1 MQEPEAAAAELERC
15 IKELGFRG
23 LEILTNVQGEN
34 LHSARFAPLYRKMQ
48 ELDVA
53 AFVHPQNVLG
63 QDRLGQFFM
72 NNIIGNPSDTA
83 VAAGCLIFGG
93 VLEEMPDLRFVLAHG
108 GGTCPLLRG
117 RWEHAWRQHLILETQ
132 IPRPPSEYFSKL
144 YFDTLTHSTPR
155 AELPRR
161 DGWGGAPD
169 ARQRLPVRHGR
180 LHAARERTGR
190 PAPHRRPA
198 RGDLLRERHP
208 RLRPRL
214 VGAMPE
220 RVALVTGA
228 TSGIGLAIARALGR
242 DGARVI
248 VHGRRD
254 DGRRIADEVGGVF
267 IAADLSRPE
276 DVDRLAQESL
286 AVAGRV
292 DVLVNN
298 AGYQHIDAVE
308 DFPDDV
314 WAAMQQAM
322 LTAPF
327 QLTKALLPGM
337 KAAGW
342 GRIVNIS
349 STQGLAASPYKS
361 AYAAAKHGLIGLT
374 KAVALEAGPFGVTVN
389 AICPAYVRTPLVEAQ
404 IADQSRTLGLPESE
418 VVQRVMLEP
427 AAVKRLIE
435 PEEVAELALYLA
447 SDGAGAVTGGAF
459 TIDGGWTA
467 R

>member
-1 MQEPEAAAAELERC
+1 
-15 IKELGFRG
+15 
-23 LEILTNVQGEN
+23 
-34 LHSARFAPLYRKMQ
+34 
-48 ELDVA
+48 
-53 AFVHPQNVLG
+53 
-63 QDRLGQFFM
+63 
-72 NNIIGNPSDTA
+72 
-83 VAAGCLIFGG
+83 
-93 VLEEMPDLRFVLAHG
+93 
-108 GGTCPLLRG
+108 
-117 RWEHAWRQHLILETQ
+117 
-132 IPRPPSEYFSKL
+132 
-144 YFDTLTHSTPR
+144 
-155 AELPRR
+155 
-161 DGWGGAPD
+161 
-169 ARQRLPVRHGR
+169 
-180 LHAARERTGR
+180 
-190 PAPHRRPA
+190 
-198 RGDLLRERHP
+198 
-208 RLRPRL
+208 
-214 VGAMPE
+214 MPE
-220 RVALVTGA
+220 RIALVTGA

-254 DGRRIADEVGGVF
+254 DGRRIAKEVGGVF

-276 DVDRLAQESL
+276 NVDRLAQESL
-286 AVAGRV
+286 GVAGRV

-314 WAAMQQAM
+314 WATMQQTM

-374 KAVALEAGPFGVTVN
+374 KAVALEAGSFGVTVN

-404 IADQSRTLGLPESE
+404 IADQSRTLGLPENE

-447 SDGAGAVTGGAF
+447 SDRAGAITGGAF

>member
-1 MQEPEAAAAELERC
+1 
-15 IKELGFRG
+15 
-23 LEILTNVQGEN
+23 
-34 LHSARFAPLYRKMQ
+34 
-48 ELDVA
+48 
-53 AFVHPQNVLG
+53 
-63 QDRLGQFFM
+63 
-72 NNIIGNPSDTA
+72 
-83 VAAGCLIFGG
+83 
-93 VLEEMPDLRFVLAHG
+93 
-108 GGTCPLLRG
+108 
-117 RWEHAWRQHLILETQ
+117 
-132 IPRPPSEYFSKL
+132 
-144 YFDTLTHSTPR
+144 
-155 AELPRR
+155 
-161 DGWGGAPD
+161 
-169 ARQRLPVRHGR
+169 
-180 LHAARERTGR
+180 
-190 PAPHRRPA
+190 
-198 RGDLLRERHP
+198 
-208 RLRPRL
+208 
-214 VGAMPE
+214 MPE
-220 RVALVTGA
+220 RIALVTGA

-254 DGRRIADEVGGVF
+254 DGRRIAEEIGGVF
-267 IAADLSRPE
+267 IAADLSHPE
-276 DVDRLAQESL
+276 DVRRLAEESL
-286 AVAGRV
+286 AIAGRV

-337 KAAGW
+337 KATGW

-349 STQGLAASPYKS
+349 STQGITASPYKS

-404 IADQSRTLGLPESE
+404 IADQSRTLGLPENE

-447 SDGAGAVTGGAF
+447 SDRAGAITGGAF

>member
-1 MQEPEAAAAELERC
+1 
-15 IKELGFRG
+15 
-23 LEILTNVQGEN
+23 
-34 LHSARFAPLYRKMQ
+34 
-48 ELDVA
+48 
-53 AFVHPQNVLG
+53 
-63 QDRLGQFFM
+63 
-72 NNIIGNPSDTA
+72 
-83 VAAGCLIFGG
+83 
-93 VLEEMPDLRFVLAHG
+93 
-108 GGTCPLLRG
+108 
-117 RWEHAWRQHLILETQ
+117 
-132 IPRPPSEYFSKL
+132 
-144 YFDTLTHSTPR
+144 
-155 AELPRR
+155 
-161 DGWGGAPD
+161 
-169 ARQRLPVRHGR
+169 
-180 LHAARERTGR
+180 
-190 PAPHRRPA
+190 
-198 RGDLLRERHP
+198 
-208 RLRPRL
+208 
-214 VGAMPE
+214 MPE

-447 SDGAGAVTGGAF
+447 SDRAGAVTGGAF

>member
-1 MQEPEAAAAELERC
+1 
-15 IKELGFRG
+15 
-23 LEILTNVQGEN
+23 
-34 LHSARFAPLYRKMQ
+34 
-48 ELDVA
+48 
-53 AFVHPQNVLG
+53 
-63 QDRLGQFFM
+63 
-72 NNIIGNPSDTA
+72 
-83 VAAGCLIFGG
+83 
-93 VLEEMPDLRFVLAHG
+93 
-108 GGTCPLLRG
+108 
-117 RWEHAWRQHLILETQ
+117 
-132 IPRPPSEYFSKL
+132 
-144 YFDTLTHSTPR
+144 
-155 AELPRR
+155 
-161 DGWGGAPD
+161 
-169 ARQRLPVRHGR
+169 
-180 LHAARERTGR
+180 
-190 PAPHRRPA
+190 
-198 RGDLLRERHP
+198 
-208 RLRPRL
+208 
-214 VGAMPE
+214 MPE

-254 DGRRIADEVGGVF
+254 DGRRIADETGGVF

-447 SDGAGAVTGGAF
+447 SDRAGAVTGGAF

>member
-1 MQEPEAAAAELERC
+1 
-15 IKELGFRG
+15 
-23 LEILTNVQGEN
+23 
-34 LHSARFAPLYRKMQ
+34 
-48 ELDVA
+48 
-53 AFVHPQNVLG
+53 
-63 QDRLGQFFM
+63 
-72 NNIIGNPSDTA
+72 
-83 VAAGCLIFGG
+83 
-93 VLEEMPDLRFVLAHG
+93 
-108 GGTCPLLRG
+108 
-117 RWEHAWRQHLILETQ
+117 
-132 IPRPPSEYFSKL
+132 
-144 YFDTLTHSTPR
+144 
-155 AELPRR
+155 
-161 DGWGGAPD
+161 
-169 ARQRLPVRHGR
+169 
-180 LHAARERTGR
+180 
-190 PAPHRRPA
+190 
-198 RGDLLRERHP
+198 
-208 RLRPRL
+208 
-214 VGAMPE
+214 MPE

-276 DVDRLAQESL
+276 DVDRLAEEAL
-286 AVAGRV
+286 AVTGRV

-314 WAAMQQAM
+314 WAAMQQTM

-342 GRIVNIS
+342 GRIINIS

-374 KAVALEAGPFGVTVN
+374 KAVALEAGPFGVTAN

-404 IADQSRTLGLPESE
+404 IADQSRTLGLPENE

-447 SDGAGAVTGGAF
+447 SDRAGAVTGGAF

>member
-1 MQEPEAAAAELERC
+1 MIA
-15 IKELGFRG
+15 
-23 LEILTNVQGEN
+23 
-34 LHSARFAPLYRKMQ
+34 
-48 ELDVA
+48 
-53 AFVHPQNVLG
+53 
-63 QDRLGQFFM
+63 
-72 NNIIGNPSDTA
+72 
-83 VAAGCLIFGG
+83 
-93 VLEEMPDLRFVLAHG
+93 
-108 GGTCPLLRG
+108 
-117 RWEHAWRQHLILETQ
+117 
-132 IPRPPSEYFSKL
+132 
-144 YFDTLTHSTPR
+144 
-155 AELPRR
+155 
-161 DGWGGAPD
+161 
-169 ARQRLPVRHGR
+169 
-180 LHAARERTGR
+180 
-190 PAPHRRPA
+190 
-198 RGDLLRERHP
+198 
-208 RLRPRL
+208 
-214 VGAMPE
+214 

-342 GRIVNIS
+342 GRIINIS
-349 STQGLAASPYKS
+349 STQGLTASPYKS

-418 VVQRVMLEP
+418 VAQRVMLEP
-427 AAVKRLIE
+427 AAIKRLIE
-435 PEEVAELALYLA
+435 PDEVAELALYLA
-447 SDGAGAVTGGAF
+447 SDRAGAVTGGAF

>member
-1 MQEPEAAAAELERC
+1 M
-15 IKELGFRG
+15 RG
-23 LEILTNVQGEN
+23 
-34 LHSARFAPLYRKMQ
+34 
-48 ELDVA
+48 
-53 AFVHPQNVLG
+53 
-63 QDRLGQFFM
+63 
-72 NNIIGNPSDTA
+72 
-83 VAAGCLIFGG
+83 
-93 VLEEMPDLRFVLAHG
+93 
-108 GGTCPLLRG
+108 
-117 RWEHAWRQHLILETQ
+117 
-132 IPRPPSEYFSKL
+132 
-144 YFDTLTHSTPR
+144 
-155 AELPRR
+155 
-161 DGWGGAPD
+161 
-169 ARQRLPVRHGR
+169 
-180 LHAARERTGR
+180 
-190 PAPHRRPA
+190 
-198 RGDLLRERHP
+198 
-208 RLRPRL
+208 
-214 VGAMPE
+214 
-220 RVALVTGA
+220 RVALVTGS
-228 TSGIGLAIARALGR
+228 TSGIGLAIARALSR

-254 DGRRIADEVGGVF
+254 DGRRIAEEVGGVF
-267 IAADLSRPE
+267 IPADLSRPK
-276 DVDRLAQESL
+276 DVDRLARESL

-314 WAAMQQAM
+314 WTAMQQAM

-337 KAAGW
+337 KANGW
-342 GRIVNIS
+342 GRIVNVS

-374 KAVALEAGPFGVTVN
+374 KATALEAGPFGVTVN

-404 IADQSRTLGLPESE
+404 IADQSRTLGLPEGD

-435 PEEVAELALYLA
+435 PEEVADMALYLA
-447 SDGAGAVTGGAF
+447 SDRAGAVTGGAF